1 MTGNE
6 KMTKLID
13 RCIVDLIGS
22 AGRVNEYR
30 EKKDFGR
37 NHTNYGYA
45 SKSADVLRML
55 DKEISVDNY
64 NDDEGYLIIPRVTI
78 DGRVTEFKY

>member
-1 MTGNE
+1 MET
-6 KMTKLID
+6 TKKITEIID

-22 AGRVNEYR
+22 AGRVNTFRDE
-30 EKKDFGR
+30 KDFGR

-55 DKEISVDNY
+55 GKSVDIACY
-64 NDDEGYLIIPRVTI
+64 EDEGYLVIPRVTI
-78 DGRVTEFKY
+78 DGRITKFID

>member
-1 MTGNE
+1 MTNNE
-6 KMTKLID
+6 KMTELID
-13 RCIVDLIGS
+13 SCIIDLIGS
-22 AGRVNEYR
+22 AGRVNEYS

-55 DKEISVDNY
+55 GKKVSIDNY
-64 NDDEGYLIIPRVTI
+64 SDDEGYLIIPRIVI
-78 DGRVTEFKY
+78 DSRVTEFKY